1 MTEIVTVLSISS
13 AGKYS
18 YTPNSITVTQPNT
31 LITYTL
37 DDKSA
42 VDWEIVGQ
50 TNTDTKQQISGESKA
65 LAGNSISLTDIN
77 TQSETFDVTI
87 VTQHRAQ
94 RDRLIRI
101 DPAVVNDPE

>member
-1 MTEIVTVLSISS
+1 MTVITTTLSISS
-13 AGKYS
+13 SGKYT

-31 LITYTL
+31 ILTYTL

-65 LAGNSISLTDIN
+65 ITGASISITDAN
-77 TQSETFDVTI
+77 TQAETFDVTI

-94 RDRLIRI
+94 RDRLLRI
-101 DPAVVNDPE
+101 DPEVVNIPD